1 MSYSF
6 LRTYTCYFGNTLILW
21 KYHNRTAS
29 KSYGVVIDRVTAML
43 VPKWCI
49 VAEYSRRWDIKIISS
64 SRNGKWPKR
73 IWHTGSETNS
83 SRMIRQS
90 TIHKCDTIVLLM
102 TIRRSGSFRNSLLS
116 QPWHNDARNNH
127 STVIRMKPFDKATS
141 SKGEVHFF
149 QQNKIHQGHEC
160 VTFSSQRTQIH
171 TVWTVIDDDKH
182 AMKTIDRFCSHWVWT
197 ISAYE
202 PTSAYKPWGSIN

>member
-1 MSYSF
+1 MSDSF
-6 LRTYTCYFGNTLILW
+6 LRTYTCYFSNTLILW

-29 KSYGVVIDRVTAML
+29 KSYCVAINRVTAML

-49 VAEYSRRWDIKIISS
+49 VAEYSRRWKIKIISS
-64 SRNGKWPKR
+64 SRNGKWPER
-73 IWHTGSETNS
+73 IRHTGSETNS

-102 TIRRSGSFRNSLLS
+102 TIRRGGSFRNSLLS
-116 QPWHNDARNNH
+116 QPWHNNARSNH

-141 SKGEVHFF
+141 SREKVHFL

-160 VTFSSQRTQIH
+160 ITFSSQQTQIY

-182 AMKTIDRFCSHWVWT
+182 AVKTMDRFCSHWVWT
-197 ISAYE
+197 ISGNE
-202 PTSAYKPWGSIN
+202 RQPRHIKP